1 MSDLIIAFS
10 LGLLSAPHCIG
21 MCGSISTALLMSAQR
36 SSQANNA
43 TQYIRIVTVGG
54 APQQDAIPAPVSAV
68 KNALLFGS
76 GKLFAYVVLGASA
89 GSLGL
94 AIGALGAWP
103 GTLLRSLSAL
113 LMIAIGLYVA
123 GWWRGLARLETLGAR
138 MWHPVL
144 RMFGRID
151 MGKTTNKLYAGA
163 LWGFLPCGIVYS
175 VLGLALASGD
185 IAKAAAMMAS
195 FGLGTM
201 PFVLTT
207 GGLMQVVGKALA
219 QPLVKHSAGAAM
231 ILLGLITLTL
241 LLGANPATHPH

>member
-21 MCGSISTALLMSAQR
+21 MCGSIATALLISAQR
-36 SSQANNA
+36 SSETSNAMQAV
-43 TQYIRIVTVGG
+43 RIVTAGGPPQHALSRPVG
-54 APQQDAIPAPVSAV
+54 AVHDAF
-68 KNALLFGS
+68 LFGS

-89 GSLGL
+89 GSIGLVIGSLGT
-94 AIGALGAWP
+94 WP

-123 GWWRGLARLETLGAR
+123 GWWRGLARLESFGAR
-138 MWHPVL
+138 IWLPAL

-151 MGKTTNKLYAGA
+151 MGKNTNKLFAGA

-185 IAKAAAMMAS
+185 IIKAAAMMAS

-201 PFVLTT
+201 PFVLSA

-219 QPLVKHSAGAAM
+219 QPLLKQGAGAAM
-231 ILLGLITLTL
+231 ILLGLVTLYL
-241 LLGANPATHPH
+241 LFGMNPALHSH

>member
-21 MCGSISTALLMSAQR
+21 MCGSIATALLMGAQR
-36 SSQANNA
+36 SSETSNAVQAV
-43 TQYIRIVTVGG
+43 RIVTAGGPPQHAIATPVG
-54 APQQDAIPAPVSAV
+54 AVHDAF
-68 KNALLFGS
+68 LFGS

-94 AIGALGAWP
+94 AIGALGTWP

-123 GWWRGLARLETLGAR
+123 GWWRGLARLESFGAR
-138 MWHPVL
+138 IWLPAL

-151 MGKTTNKLYAGA
+151 MGKNTNKLFGGV

-185 IAKAAAMMAS
+185 IIKAAAMMAS

-201 PFVLTT
+201 PFVLSA
-207 GGLMQVVGKALA
+207 GGLMQAVGKALA
-219 QPLVKHSAGAAM
+219 QPLLKQGAGAAM
-231 ILLGLITLTL
+231 ILLGLVTLYL
-241 LLGANPATHPH
+241 LFGINPALHSH